1 MRRETKEAKVEA
13 FQQVTTRLA
22 GCRHMIHDSPWAG
35 LTELTN
41 EKGSMCHDSVS
52 DNTHDVQKI
61 TKTNMNDSAPLK
73 LGLLVA

>member
-1 MRRETKEAKVEA
+1 RRETKEAKVEA

-41 EKGSMCHDSVS
+41 EKGSMCHDSCP
-52 DNTHDVQKI
+52 TQAW
-61 TKTNMNDSAPLK
+61 SASCLID
-73 LGLLVA
+73 LYQDASEYNAL